1 MKRILSI
8 LTLSAIAIAPL
19 NTVNGATVQTQPGNN
34 PDLVD
39 PGATVEKKVPVRK
52 PGGNMG
58 SVRKQSATQSTAG
71 KEPVLFI
78 PRISFH
84 AKSSGGNDYISVQAN
99 SQWHI
104 SKYPAAW
111 VNITG
116 QESDGL
122 YISYEVNPTTLP
134 RETFMEISNANK
146 ICRIEFSQNPQAKF
160 QITDIDFANTDIIG
174 EKFYSDYGRTLY
186 SSDMRYL
193 RSRITY
199 NGPEEKCKKEAVIR
213 ITRPDGSVDEGE
225 DYDTPEGFTYKTVF
239 DAEPG
244 IGNQTHLY
252 QWGYDGPNYPAGIYN
267 YEVWVDGE
275 QAISVPLEI
284 HRKAGE
290 PGALLEHVWVE
301 HNVDYNGQKGM
312 LAHIRLS
319 VQELAGHEIRYCMF
333 FYKENNRT
341 KLIGDRG
348 IHLQKVD
355 RSIAETDDHF
365 WEDWSVFM
373 PYDEIRAALGA
384 NEKTFTFNIQIQDP
398 SESRPLAVRKLLR
411 YTLPD

>member
-1 MKRILSI
+1 M
-8 LTLSAIAIAPL
+8 TD
-19 NTVNGATVQTQPGNN
+19 PGNN
-34 PDLVD
+34 PNMAD
-39 PGATVEKKVPVRK
+39 PGEKTANKTVAKK
-52 PGGNMG
+52 PGGG
-58 SVRKQSATQSTAG
+58 KGGVSKRTISPSSSVAKQ
-71 KEPVLFI
+71 EPVLFI
-78 PRISFH
+78 PRISYH
-84 AKSSGGNDYISVQAN
+84 AKSSGGTDYISVQAN
-99 SQWHI
+99 TPWSI

-111 VNITG
+111 VNISG
-116 QESDGL
+116 LEKDGVN
-122 YISYEVNPTTLP
+122 ISYETNPTSQP
-134 RETFMEISNANK
+134 RETFMEISNGNK
-146 ICRIEFSQNPQAKF
+146 ISRIEFSQTPQAQF
-160 QITDIDFANTDIIG
+160 QITDIDFANTDVRG
-174 EKFYSDYGRTLY
+174 EKFYSDYGQTLY

-225 DYDTPEGFTYKTVF
+225 DYDTPEGFTYKTTF

-244 IGNQTHLY
+244 IANQTHLY

-284 HRKAGE
+284 HRKPGE

-301 HNVDYNGQKGM
+301 HDVEYDGRKGM
-312 LAHIRLS
+312 LTHIRLS
-319 VQELAGHEIRYCMF
+319 AQELTGHEIWYCMF

-341 KLIGDRG
+341 KLLGERG

-355 RSIAETDDHF
+355 RSTAETDDHF
-365 WEDWSVFM
+365 WDDWSVFM
-373 PYDEIRAALGA
+373 PYDEIRAAMGPGE
-384 NEKTFTFNIQIQDP
+384 NTFTFNIQIQDP
-398 SESRPLAVRKLLR
+398 SESKPLAVRKLLR